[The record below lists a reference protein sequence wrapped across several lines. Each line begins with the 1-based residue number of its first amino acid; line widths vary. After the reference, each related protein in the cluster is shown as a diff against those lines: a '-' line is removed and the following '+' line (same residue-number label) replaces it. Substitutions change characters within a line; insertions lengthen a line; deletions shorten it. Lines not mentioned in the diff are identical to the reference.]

1 MPQRYSAAKVPVQPA
16 TANVGVLLAN
26 LGTPDAP
33 TAAAVR
39 RYLAEFLSD
48 PMVVDLPRWLWLPL
62 LHGVILNL
70 RPRRSAAAY
79 ARVWTADGSPLLV
92 ESRAQAEGLELALAP
107 RLKHSVRVAL
117 GMRYGEPALLKAL
130 TELRD
135 SGVDRLVVLPLYPQY
150 SRTTTGSTHA
160 AVDAALAALRW
171 EPRTTR
177 VLGWHDAPGYI
188 AALASSVR
196 QHWQRHGRGAKLLMS
211 FHGLPQRYVA
221 AGDPYAAQCKVTAR
235 ALASA
240 LDLPDDRWVLAYQ
253 SRVGFEPWLRPYTD
267 ATLAGWAAERV
278 GDIDVICPGFSA
290 DCLETLDE
298 IVNENADAFT
308 ELGGGAL
315 RYVPALNSRTDHLAF
330 LAELVAQRVE
340 A

>member
-1 MPQRYSAAKVPVQPA
+1 MPQRYSADEVPVQPA
-16 TANVGVLLAN
+16 AVHVGVLLAN
-26 LGTPDAP
+26 LGTPEAP
-33 TAAAVR
+33 TPAAVR
-39 RYLAEFLSD
+39 RYLAEFLAD
-48 PMVVDLPRWLWLPL
+48 PMVIDLPRWLWLPL

-79 ARVWTADGSPLLV
+79 ARVWTAEGSPLMV

-107 RLKHSVRVAL
+107 RLKQSVRVAL
-117 GMRYGEPALLKAL
+117 GMRYGEPTLATALAELKQ
-130 TELRD
+130 
-135 SGVDRLVVLPLYPQY
+135 SGVDRLVVLPMYPQY

-160 AVDAALAALRW
+160 AVDAALAALAW

-196 QHWQRHGRGAKLLMS
+196 QHWQRLGRGARLLIS
-211 FHGLPQRYVA
+211 CHGLPARYVA
-221 AGDPYAAQCKVTAR
+221 AGDPYAAQCKATAK
-235 ALASA
+235 ALANA
-240 LDLPDDRWVLAYQ
+240 LDLPEGRWLLAYQ
-253 SRVGFEPWLRPYTD
+253 SRVGFEPWLTPYTD
-267 ATLAGWAAERV
+267 RTLAGWAAERL
-278 GDIDVICPGFSA
+278 GDVDVICPGFSA

-298 IVNENADAFT
+298 IALENAEAYA

-315 RYVPALNSRTDHLAF
+315 RYVPALNSRPDHLAF

>member
-1 MPQRYSAAKVPVQPA
+1 MPQRYSANEVPVQPA
-16 TANVGVLLAN
+16 SPRVGVLLAN

-39 RYLAEFLSD
+39 HYLAEFLAD
-48 PMVVDLPRWLWLPL
+48 PMVIDLPRWFWLPL

-79 ARVWTADGSPLLV
+79 AKVWTPDGSPLLV
-92 ESRAQAEGLELALAP
+92 ESRSQAEGLELALAP
-107 RLKHSVRVAL
+107 RLKHSVRIAL
-117 GMRYGEPALLKAL
+117 GMRYGAPTLAQALADLKA
-130 TELRD
+130 
-135 SGVDRLVVLPLYPQY
+135 SGVGQLVVLPMYPQY

-160 AVDAALAALRW
+160 AVDAALTALAW

-196 QHWQRHGRGAKLLMS
+196 QHWQRHGRGARLLMS
-211 FHGLPQRYVA
+211 FHGLPARYVK
-221 AGDPYAAQCKVTAR
+221 AGDPYAAQCKATAA
-235 ALASA
+235 ALAA
-240 LDLPDDRWVLAYQ
+240 TLDLAQERWTLAYQ
-253 SRVGFEPWLRPYTD
+253 SRVGFERWLTPYTD
-267 ATLAGWAAERV
+267 RTLAGWGAERL

-290 DCLETLDE
+290 DCLETLEE
-298 IVNENADAFT
+298 IAMANADVYA

-315 RYVPALNSRTDHLAF
+315 RYVPALNSRPEHLAF

>member
-1 MPQRYSAAKVPVQPA
+1 MPQRYSADEVPVQPA
-16 TANVGVLLAN
+16 AAHVGVLLTN

-33 TAAAVR
+33 TSPAVR

-48 PMVVDLPRWLWLPL
+48 PMVIDLPRWLWLPL

-79 ARVWTADGSPLLV
+79 ARVWLPDGSPLLV
-92 ESRAQAEGLELALAP
+92 ESRALAEGLELALAP
-107 RLKHSVRVAL
+107 RLKGSVRVAL
-117 GMRYGEPALLKAL
+117 GMRYGEPSLAKAL
-130 TELRD
+130 AELRA
-135 SGVDRLVVLPLYPQY
+135 SGVERLVVLPIYPQY

-160 AVDAALAALRW
+160 AVDRALGAMAW

-211 FHGLPQRYVA
+211 FHGLPARYVA
-221 AGDPYAAQCKVTAR
+221 AGDPYAAQCKATAR
-235 ALASA
+235 ALAAA
-240 LDLPDDRWVLAYQ
+240 LDLSADRWTLAYQ
-253 SRVGFEPWLRPYTD
+253 SRVGFEPWLTPYTD
-267 ATLAGWAAERV
+267 RALAGWAAERL
-278 GDIDVICPGFSA
+278 GDIDVICPGFSV

-298 IVNENADAFT
+298 IALENADAYT

-315 RYVPALNSRTDHLAF
+315 RYVPALNSRPEHFAF
-330 LAELVAQRVE
+330 LSELVAQRVE
-340 A
+340 G